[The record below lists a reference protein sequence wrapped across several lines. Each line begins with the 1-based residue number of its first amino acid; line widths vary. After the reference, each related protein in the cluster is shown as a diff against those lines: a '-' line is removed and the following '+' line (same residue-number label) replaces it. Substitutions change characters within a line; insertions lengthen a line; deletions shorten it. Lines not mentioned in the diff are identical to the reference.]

1 MNAHSSERSKSH
13 SELTNNNGSNSSSS
27 NRKKKSSSNSG
38 IARSRKRD
46 ITSTMTSSSMR
57 QNDNGIG
64 CFGLFESSTTSVS
77 VSSSSLS
84 SKLHQRKIKKSIKS
98 KSVRS
103 NNNNTKNSNIDQSR
117 NHNNNQKT
125 TQSLF
130 HPFIR
135 ASQTKNDFSA
145 SNHTIN
151 NNNNNDS
158 NNDNKHNNEQHPKGS
173 ILGVIDDQIKVQLE
187 KMKTK
192 DTHQRDNKK
201 RKLTQSTIQ
210 TIFQSSN
217 AAGNTTTTTTNSN
230 SNNHND
236 TPTNIATR
244 GSDRGESLEDML
256 KKLEAKQK
264 HIDDIVE
271 SSSSFANKQI
281 SKKNILSCLNQRS
294 ICSNKRRTFFDSGY
308 HGMKARVHNQWNICD
323 VVDLD
328 VQNNGNHSQYE
339 VTAIEFDS
347 EGVLLAVGNALGYVQ
362 IFDFD
367 EVNSAAVLM
376 SKTYCNENQTNDR
389 SKRHEKKIR
398 PYIMFRAGE
407 YRISCIR
414 WNPQNENMLAVSF
427 S

>member
-1 MNAHSSERSKSH
+1 MNTNSSERSKSH

-46 ITSTMTSSSMR
+46 ITSTMTRSSMR

-64 CFGLFESSTTSVS
+64 CFGLFESSTT
-77 VSSSSLS
+77 SSSLS

-103 NNNNTKNSNIDQSR
+103 NNTSKINQSS
-117 NHNNNQKT
+117 NNNNDQKT

-135 ASQTKNDFSA
+135 ASQTKNDCSV
-145 SNHTIN
+145 SNHTN

-158 NNDNKHNNEQHPKGS
+158 NNNDSNNNNNNEQHPKGS

-187 KMKTK
+187 NMKTK
-192 DTHQRDNKK
+192 DNHQRDNKK

-210 TIFQSSN
+210 TIFQSSDV
-217 AAGNTTTTTTNSN
+217 AGN
-230 SNNHND
+230 NNNNNND
-236 TPTNIATR
+236 KLTNIATR
-244 GSDRGESLEDML
+244 GSDHVDSLLDMT
-256 KKLEAKQK
+256 KKHDAKQHVDNIMK
-264 HIDDIVE
+264 
-271 SSSSFANKQI
+271 SSSSLFANNQI

-308 HGMKARVHNQWNICD
+308 HGMKVRVHNQWNICD

-367 EVNSAAVLM
+367 EVNAAAVLM
-376 SKTYCNENQTNDR
+376 SKTHCNENQTNDR